1 MDNAGEPFALGV
13 AMAMAVVLA
22 ALVGTGLWAAV
33 VSTFFVAA
41 YVGLG
46 LPAVLTGL
54 LSLPI
59 GPVDAS
65 AWVSGLAAV
74 AVALAFVVVRRS
86 FGTAAIPRPAA
97 RPCDSWCS
105 PAEPARISAP
115 S

>member
-13 AMAMAVVLA
+13 AMAMVVVLA
-22 ALVGTGLWAAV
+22 ALAGTGVWAAV